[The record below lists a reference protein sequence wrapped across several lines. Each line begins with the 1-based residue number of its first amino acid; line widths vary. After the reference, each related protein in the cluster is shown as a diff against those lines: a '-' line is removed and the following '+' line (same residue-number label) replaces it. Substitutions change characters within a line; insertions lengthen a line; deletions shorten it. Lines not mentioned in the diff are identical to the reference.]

1 MSILRTLTEAESD
14 LAAKESL
21 VLQVGEATHHLAVTL
36 AAASDRFWSL
46 PTDRL
51 LAVLNADVSSS
62 AATLTANADLAEV
75 VNASLD
81 ALGTTQ
87 FPTRAPLTG
96 RSDITFDGTAFVLI
110 APIVSLEAPTEA
122 EAEPV
127 PEPVTEPVTEP

>member
-36 AAASDRFWSL
+36 AAASERFWSF

-62 AATLTANADLAEV
+62 VATLTANADLGEA

-81 ALGTTQ
+81 ALGSDR

-96 RSDITFDGTAFVLI
+96 LQDVTFDGTAFVVTP
-110 APIVSLEAPTEA
+110 PIIPIDSLAQ
-122 EAEPV
+122 
-127 PEPVTEPVTEP
+127 